1 MFQDGQRPT
10 CHQVQLRVGCPC
22 PQENQIDFVKG
33 VATALLTVTFF
44 EVTTNKAFR
53 ALVDVR
59 NEVSIETGMRAAEK
73 LPAVL
78 EGHA

>member
-1 MFQDGQRPT
+1 
-10 CHQVQLRVGCPC
+10 
-22 PQENQIDFVKG
+22 
-33 VATALLTVTFF
+33 LTVTFF